1 MLTPI
6 LLLLTSLLVVIG
18 AEKEIVLGSGIWG
31 SGRGGS
37 TRNHH
42 GFSALR
48 AIVTGIAHSGTTLI
62 SKLLFNAPCVIGAF
76 ETGFLLAE
84 TPRDIR
90 EVLPWIKWHTDM
102 KRKEMYML
110 KLEDIDTLAAAR
122 NFPEMLDTLRN
133 ISHLFN
139 NLTDEPWCD
148 KPYQMID
155 KTPMYIQERYFER
168 ILRETDRA
176 HVPIVVVKKP
186 YESLKKSWA
195 KRKALLE
202 RQYYNMTYNNV
213 ERMISKYPNRIM
225 VVNRD
230 DLVLNVESV
239 MQEVFEFVGLE
250 WRSDYLK
257 MTNLKKKFAI
267 YGKHWIDHMASWA
280 WNISR
285 LPG

>member
-1 MLTPI
+1 LTC
-6 LLLLTSLLVVIG
+6 LLVVIG
-18 AEKEIVLGSGIWG
+18 AEKEIVLGSGIRGFRG

-37 TRNHH
+37 TRNRH

-48 AIVTGIAHSGTTLI
+48 AIVTGMEHTGTTFI
-62 SKLLFNAPCVIGAF
+62 SMLLFNAPCVIGAG
-76 ETGFLLAE
+76 ETGFLLAK

-90 EVLPWIKWHTDM
+90 ISPWIEWHMNMANKD
-102 KRKEMYML
+102 MYML
-110 KLEDIDTLAAAR
+110 TPEDVDTLAAAR

-139 NLTDEPWCD
+139 SITDEPWCD

-155 KTPMYIQERYFER
+155 KTPAYSRKHHFER
-168 ILRETDRA
+168 ILKETHLA

-186 YESLKKSWA
+186 YKSLKKSWA
-195 KRKALLE
+195 RENHTL
-202 RQYYNMTYNNV
+202 RSYNMTYNNV
-213 ERMISKYPNRIM
+213 QRMIRKYPNRIM
-225 VVNRD
+225 VVNTE

-239 MQEVFEFVGLE
+239 MQEVFEFIGLE

-267 YGKHWIDHMASWA
+267 YGKRMIDYITTWE
-280 WNISR
+280 WKRGR
-285 LPG
+285 LKSK